1 MIRKDFLFKFIK
13 QDPLLDQIQDKN
25 SIEDDNFLLIANR
38 PMKEKDINMLPV
50 SKMENFVD
58 KILYDNKS
66 NKLLF
71 STNYK
76 KEMLILKKSQ
86 SIINVLKC
94 PGSKIHQ
101 KITHNIQ
108 REREKKEVIS
118 QAKVEIDLVNKRKSQ
133 DNSNKQRV
141 NDEFYKEILEEK
153 KKIISPENKYKNDR
167 FNKIYSNVK
176 NKLDC
181 INLPSVKLEYNDV
194 YSRLFHNAVLTN
206 VMLNRKSVSNDN
218 VPILNKKESMPNLK
232 NYSVKNVL
240 DNLGKEFTVKISS
253 QQILK
258 CFSKNSGG
266 PINKNLAKVYLSINI
281 EESRASYQLS
291 RTSTKY
297 YYSTSDIE

>member
-38 PMKEKDINMLPV
+38 PIKEKDINMLPV

-76 KEMLILKKSQ
+76 KEMQILKKSQ

-94 PGSKIHQ
+94 PGTKVHE

-133 DNSNKQRV
+133 DNSNKLRL

-153 KKIISPENKYKNDR
+153 KKIISPESKYKKDR
-167 FNKIYSNVK
+167 FNKIYSNIK
-176 NKLDC
+176 NKLDY

-206 VMLNRKSVSNDN
+206 AMQNRKTFSNDSA
-218 VPILNKKESMPNLK
+218 PMLLNKKESMPNLR

-253 QQILK
+253 EQILK

-266 PINKNLAKVYLSINI
+266 PINKNLAKVYHSIII
-281 EESRASYQLS
+281 EESRASL
-291 RTSTKY
+291 
-297 YYSTSDIE
+297 